1 MKPIGR
7 SRRTTVLAGLTAAGT
22 LTVALTACSDGG
34 SASDTATSTASAA
47 FTTPAAVPTAPAS
60 SDPVTVAPS
69 VTAAAPTSP
78 SAAPAPA
85 VSAPAPGTTVKIGDA
100 VPLPFSFAGSE
111 GAVALTVTSIEKGD
125 PTDLASLTLDDDT
138 KGLVPYYIHYK
149 VTNIGATD
157 LAFSNISHIR
167 GLLANG
173 SKASALM
180 VFGTFAK
187 CSDGSLP
194 GEFTN
199 GKSADFC
206 IPVMSPT
213 TSRVTAVE
221 YWDSP
226 YTLGNGITWK

>member
-7 SRRTTVLAGLTAAGT
+7 SRRTAVLAGLTAVGT
-22 LTVALTACSDGG
+22 LALTACSDGG
-34 SASDTATSTASAA
+34 SASNAATSAPSAT
-47 FTTPAAVPTAPAS
+47 FTTPAAVPTATAS
-60 SDPVTVAPS
+60 SDPVTAAPS
-69 VTAAAPTSP
+69 ITAAAPTSP

-100 VPLPFSFAGSE
+100 VPLPFSFAGAE
-111 GAVALTVTSIEKGD
+111 GAIALTVTSIEKGD
-125 PTDLASLTLDDDT
+125 PADLASLTLDDNT

-149 VTNIGATD
+149 VTNIGDAD
-157 LAFSNISHIR
+157 LAFSNVSHIR

-173 SKASALM
+173 SRASALM

-221 YWDSP
+221 YWDAP